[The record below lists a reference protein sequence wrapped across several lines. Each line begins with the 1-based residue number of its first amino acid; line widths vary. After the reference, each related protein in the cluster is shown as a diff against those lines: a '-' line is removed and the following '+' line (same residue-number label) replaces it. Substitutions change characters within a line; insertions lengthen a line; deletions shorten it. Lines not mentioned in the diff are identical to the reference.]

1 MQQDLNEAF
10 LFGSKS
16 GNDFLKEL
24 EDSSEKKKELEKKE
38 KKGDENFTIFEDEE
52 KKEKEEDENKEKK
65 KEKEKEE
72 KEEQKKE
79 KEKEENKEKKKEKEK
94 EEKNEQKKEKEK
106 EEEEKKDRDWLK
118 NIKKKDMIKEKV
130 ESKKKYVLSLSIKK
144 TISKPNEKIMKCPFC
159 GKEGPGVRNHINRT
173 NANVK
178 ELTRIFSLYEY
189 FYSCYD
195 NFKKLWGELES
206 CEEELG
212 GEIENLKRKGG
223 DKEAENAL
231 KSEIGEKIQE
241 FKVYSPEFKKLFE
254 K

>member
-1 MQQDLNEAF
+1 MKIL
-10 LFGSKS
+10 LY
-16 GNDFLKEL
+16 LRM
-24 EDSSEKKKELEKKE
+24 KKKKR
-38 KKGDENFTIFEDEE
+38 
-52 KKEKEEDENKEKK
+52 KK
-65 KEKEKEE
+65 KMKIKR
-72 KEEQKKE
+72 KK
-79 KEKEENKEKKKEKEK
+79 KKKKKRKKKNKKKKKKKRKIKRKKKEKEK

-173 NANVK
+173 HANVK